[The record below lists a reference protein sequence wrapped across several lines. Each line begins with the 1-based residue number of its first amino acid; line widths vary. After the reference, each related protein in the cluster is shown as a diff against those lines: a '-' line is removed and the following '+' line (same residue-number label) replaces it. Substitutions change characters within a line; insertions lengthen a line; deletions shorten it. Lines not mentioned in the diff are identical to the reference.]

1 MLGFMVHPDL
11 LRKAVEVVVAAA
23 DAVSVTLVVTDTF
36 FRLVTGSGILPLAW
50 GCCKSQGWSCL
61 VVQSLQLVL
70 LLLAL

>member
-11 LRKAVEVVVAAA
+11 LRKAVEVVVAA

>member
-1 MLGFMVHPDL
+1 MLGFMVDPDL
-11 LRKAVEVVVAAA
+11 LRKAVEVVVAA

-50 GCCKSQGWSCL
+50 GCCKSQSWSCL